1 MKSLGLKRVKLSEH
15 WPLLSNH
22 LYQAATS
29 ICLDTVCLIEVPLAC
44 IFSEKKVYRSIC
56 NPVILRI
63 LSLFDILFKCFTQM
77 SLT

>member
-29 ICLDTVCLIEVPLAC
+29 ICLDTDCLIEVPLAC
-44 IFSEKKVYRSIC
+44 IFSEKKGL
-56 NPVILRI
+56 PKHL
-63 LSLFDILFKCFTQM
+63 
-77 SLT
+77 